1 MDIKFNGMN
10 LSCSNTLEGGLPGG
24 GPMEVSDS
32 SEFPSNPVF
41 SGSGR
46 PDESSDN
53 SCLVVHDPPPLNFYP
68 KTGWQS
74 LCS

>member
-32 SEFPSNPVF
+32 SEFPSNL
-41 SGSGR
+41 SA
-46 PDESSDN
+46 
-53 SCLVVHDPPPLNFYP
+53 
-68 KTGWQS
+68 
-74 LCS
+74 